1 MQAESMLSRTLF
13 VVAVS
18 LASTATSAAD
28 FYLDE
33 FTVTR
38 GGATVFQDTFSDG
51 VAPPNAPDFSFGVP
65 GAYAVFGSFAPG
77 SEAGGKLRLDTLAGS
92 PSCNAPCEPDL
103 FLRARLLTN
112 ADPGNLAVGL
122 KSGFTFTASALYDFS
137 ATPGPMFTYGMRFD
151 DQGLSNGNDVVE
163 LRVRSLDGQTKV
175 LFTRQDFSANT
186 FTILQSILLPGSGFD
201 QLGLTLSHV
210 GLGEVKASFEL
221 YDDGVSVSGPNYFGV
236 TTDIFHGENWTR
248 ASFFAT
254 QPIPEP
260 STYAMLL
267 AGLGM
272 LGFAARRRRQCG
284 TA

>member
-112 ADPGNLAVGL
+112 ADPCNLAVGL

-137 ATPGPMFTYGMRFD
+137 ATPGPIPPSSTPPAITSIPSPRLPSPPGCSATSGSSCASRVPARISWSLRSWGMWEMWR
-151 DQGLSNGNDVVE
+151 
-163 LRVRSLDGQTKV
+163 
-175 LFTRQDFSANT
+175 
-186 FTILQSILLPGSGFD
+186 
-201 QLGLTLSHV
+201 
-210 GLGEVKASFEL
+210 
-221 YDDGVSVSGPNYFGV
+221 
-236 TTDIFHGENWTR
+236 
-248 ASFFAT
+248 
-254 QPIPEP
+254 
-260 STYAMLL
+260 
-267 AGLGM
+267 
-272 LGFAARRRRQCG
+272 
-284 TA
+284 